1 MQLKF
6 AFTIAPKFVPLL
18 APPPT
23 KSGGA
28 RAHPD
33 YMVPAPLH
41 LSKLAFLTS
50 VSCLIDL

>member
-33 YMVPAPLH
+33 YMVPAPLVGAEYTIAV
-41 LSKLAFLTS
+41 LG
-50 VSCLIDL
+50 